1 MASKTASLSL
11 HKNTIEKRR
20 KHHLARSLTNFCRN
34 MTKCHDVRAFAVV
47 GIGADGKAYCHW
59 DTGAIMPMWGFPETV
74 AAAIRRDMEEAE
86 IEEDWRPALPPGGSR

>member
-1 MASKTASLSL
+1 VAFKKINLSV

-20 KHHLARSLTNFCRN
+20 KRDLAKSLTNFCHN

-59 DTGAIMPMWGFPETV
+59 DTGAIMPMWGFPETI
-74 AAAIRRDMEEAE
+74 AAAIRRDMEESE
-86 IEEDWRPALPPGGSR
+86 IEEDWRPPLPVGGSR